1 VAVLFS
7 SRGAQ
12 DQNFM
17 NPTPQTAETNLPA
30 PAEKPHAH
38 GWLGSVRQWTDEL
51 VFVFLL
57 VSFFQTFVLGRYKI
71 PSSSMTPTLLGSEEK
86 RYGDVDVDGDNERD
100 LILRSGLY
108 SYDVYLRANDRYHY
122 AGLVDPGPDR
132 KLWLDQLQKQQ
143 DGILV
148 AKFSYW
154 FSPPKRGNI
163 VVFKTPAH
171 IFERD
176 KPVYIKRVVGL
187 PGETLTFPHA
197 PGVAG
202 HENNMGYLAVNGER
216 VTTPS
221 FFKNQL
227 YECWNMPLTIKDD
240 RPHSGYA
247 TYADH
252 GLRTDLLR
260 VDVPPESVYVLGDN
274 TVGSVDS
281 RYWGK
286 VALDRLRGRAFF
298 RYNFCYFPYK
308 KDPGFL

>member
-1 VAVLFS
+1 M
-7 SRGAQ
+7 
-12 DQNFM
+12 D
-17 NPTPQTAETNLPA
+17 PTPQTAETNAQA
-30 PAEKPHAH
+30 PAEKPHDH
-38 GWLGSVRQWTDEL
+38 GWLGGVRQWTDEL

-86 RYGDVDVDGDNERD
+86 RYGYVDVDGDNERD

-108 SYDVYLRANDRYHY
+108 NFDVYLRAGDRFQY
-122 AGLVDPGPDR
+122 AGLVDPGPER
-132 KLWLDQLQKQQ
+132 KLWLDSLKKIQ

-154 FSPPKRGNI
+154 FSPPKRGDI
-163 VVFKTPAH
+163 VVFKTPEH

-197 PGVAG
+197 TGVAG
-202 HENNMGYLAVNGER
+202 HENNMAWLAVNGER

-221 FFKNQL
+221 FFKTHL
-227 YECWNMPLTIKDD
+227 YECWNMPLMVRDD
-240 RPHSGYA
+240 RPRDGYA
-247 TYADH
+247 TYNDH
-252 GLRTDLLR
+252 GLRSDLLE
-260 VDVPPESVYVLGDN
+260 VNVPRDSVYVFGDN

-286 VALDRLRGRAFF
+286 VDLDRLRGRAFF
-298 RYNFCYFPYK
+298 RYNFCYFPYM